1 MNPVRTITVLIR
13 TSATNRLAYCLVF
26 NFIYALKHHPM
37 ERPKKLLV
45 LTGGGDCPGLNAVIR
60 GIAKRARKE
69 KDWEVYGSIE
79 AFNGVLNEKQEIVKL
94 TRKMTAGI
102 HVKGGTILKTT
113 NKGSPLKYP
122 VEKPDGSMTFIDRT
136 NELVKKLKA
145 LKFDAVI
152 NIGGDGS
159 QKISKVLYDK
169 GIPIIGVPKTIDN
182 DLSATDMTFGFQT
195 AVQIATDSFDKLVTT
210 AESHHRVMIMEVMG
224 RDAGWIALHT
234 AIAGGAEIC
243 LIPEIPYDI
252 QKVLKRIE
260 LRYRAGRGFAH
271 IVVAE
276 GAKPKDGGAVSSTG
290 EKGSE
295 HVRLGGVAFQ
305 LSKQLKDAGCKAE
318 IRETVLGHVQRG
330 GTPIAF
336 DRVLATLFGV
346 KAFELVLEKKFGRM
360 VSFKDNN
367 ITSVSLEAA
376 TKEYNFVNKNSE
388 LVNAA
393 RGLGISFGD

>member
-1 MNPVRTITVLIR
+1 MTKKILI
-13 TSATNRLAYCLVF
+13 
-26 NFIYALKHHPM
+26 
-37 ERPKKLLV
+37 

-60 GIAKRARKE
+60 GVAKRARKE
-69 KDWEVYGSIE
+69 KGWEVYGSIE
-79 AFNGVLNEKQEIVKL
+79 AFNGVFNSPQEIVKL
-94 TRKMTAGI
+94 TSSRTAGI
-102 HVKGGTILKTT
+102 HIKGGTILKTT
-113 NKGSPLKYP
+113 NKSNP
-122 VEKPDGSMTFIDRT
+122 VKFPVTQADGTVNFIDRSD
-136 NELVKKLKA
+136 ELVQKLKE

-182 DLSATDMTFGFQT
+182 DLSATDVTFGFQT

-252 QKVLKRIE
+252 NKLVKRIN
-260 LRYRAGRGFAH
+260 LRYKKGRGFAN
-271 IVVAE
+271 IVIAE
-276 GAKPKDGGAVSSTG
+276 GAKAKEGTITSSAG

-295 HVRLGGVAFQ
+295 HVRLGGVAYQ

-330 GTPIAF
+330 GTPVAY
-336 DRVLATLFGV
+336 DRVLASLFGV
-346 KAFELVLEKKFGRM
+346 KAFELALENNFGRM
-360 VSFKDNN
+360 VSYQNHQ
-367 ITSVSLEAA
+367 ITSVSLEDAIKDYHIVSKDEYLVKAA
-376 TKEYNFVNKNSE
+376 K
-388 LVNAA
+388 
-393 RGLGISFGD
+393 GLNISFGD